1 LNSCIKDDEAEGDDK
16 KKNAIITIIRKEAKR
31 KLWRHVNRSTKKPRG
46 GQVLSV
52 KVKTGETTEKHD
64 TEDGIFGAVS
74 IHLAERFQL
83 AFSAPC
89 MRGKLFDDIGFIG
102 DTTCAQQAIDGTCVF
117 PQIQTPPQSCCW
129 RRQGLL
135 IVECRKS
142 RLQPT

>member
-1 LNSCIKDDEAEGDDK
+1 MNSCIKDAEAEGDDK
-16 KKNAIITIIRKEAKR
+16 KKNAIIIIIRKEAKQ
-31 KLWRHVNRSTKKPRG
+31 KQWRNVNRSTTKPQG

-52 KVKTGETTEKHD
+52 KVKTGEITEKYD

-102 DTTCAQQAIDGTCVF
+102 DTTCAQQVLDGTYVF
-117 PQIQTPPQSCCW
+117 PPDTD
-129 RRQGLL
+129 RATKFLL
-135 IVECRKS
+135 EKAGFYIS
-142 RLQPT
+142 